1 MSEKIL
7 QAYSSIRNANF
18 VEAKKVLSSAL
29 VFELNN
35 DELLFAMNCCDFWI
49 DVIARSEGIGDN
61 FERGEAFVDEWKS
74 FQNFLRRKGKI
85 FERTLFA
92 VKAGI
97 FSLALRLYNQAE
109 EKDGARK
116 AQIQRRI
123 GLCYKKL
130 GEYETAL
137 LCLKEALSLKNDS
150 AEILAEAAD
159 CYALCA
165 KPREAKVL
173 FREAFFIDAQK
184 IELDF
189 LDSEEINC
197 LVKIVREKGRS
208 GPALLEWIP
217 VYGHIFGIFNARRQL
232 EQPEVAHLNRKI
244 YAAETEMKNPS
255 CQSEILIPRLI
266 NMYFWMIDFYTS
278 VGKKEHE
285 RNELLVRMK
294 ILDTEIYELYAK

>member
-18 VEAKKVLSSAL
+18 VEAKKILNSAL

-49 DVIARSEGIGDN
+49 DVIARSESIGDH
-61 FERGEAFVDEWKS
+61 FERGEIFIDEWKS
-74 FQNFLRRKGKI
+74 FQDFLRRKEKI

-92 VKAGI
+92 VKVGI
-97 FSLALRLYNQAE
+97 FSLALRHYNQAE
-109 EKDGARK
+109 EKGKARK
-116 AQIQRRI
+116 AKIQRGI

-137 LCLKEALSLKNDS
+137 ACLREALSLKNDS
-150 AEILAEAAD
+150 ASIIAEAAD

-165 KPREAKVL
+165 KPREAKIL
-173 FREAFFIDAQK
+173 FREAFFVDAQK

-197 LVKIVREKGRS
+197 LVKIVEEKGYV
-208 GPALLEWIP
+208 GAELLEWIP
-217 VYGHIFGIFNARRQL
+217 VYGQLCGIFNVKRKL
-232 EQPEVAHLNRKI
+232 TQPEVAHLNRKI

-255 CQSEILIPRLI
+255 CQSKILIPRLI
-266 NMYFWMIDFYTS
+266 NMYFWMIDFYVS
-278 VGKKEHE
+278 AGKKTQEV
-285 RNELLVRMK
+285 NELLVRMK
-294 ILDTEIYELYAK
+294 ILDTEIYEIYVK

>member
-18 VEAKKVLSSAL
+18 VEAKKILNSAL

-49 DVIARSEGIGDN
+49 DVTARAESIGDY
-61 FERGEAFVDEWKS
+61 FERGEILVDEWKS
-74 FQNFLRRKGKI
+74 FRDFLRRKEKI
-85 FERTLFA
+85 FDRTLFA
-92 VKAGI
+92 VKTGI
-97 FSLALRLYNQAE
+97 FSLALRHYNQAE
-109 EKDGARK
+109 EKDKARK
-116 AQIQRRI
+116 AKIRRGV

-137 LCLKEALSLKNDS
+137 ICLKEALALKDDS
-150 AEILAEAAD
+150 AAIIAETAD

-165 KPREAKVL
+165 KPRQAKAL
-173 FREAFFIDAQK
+173 FREAFLVDAQK

-197 LVKIVREKGRS
+197 LVKTVKKKGYS
-208 GPALLEWIP
+208 GAELLEWIP
-217 VYGHIFGIFNARRQL
+217 VYGTLLGIFNMKRKL
-232 EQPEVAHLNRKI
+232 TQPEVAHLSRKI

-255 CQSEILIPRLI
+255 CQSKILIPRLI
-266 NMYFWMIDFYTS
+266 NMYFWMMDFYLS
-278 VGKKEHE
+278 VGKMQE

-294 ILDTEIYELYAK
+294 ILDTEIYELYNK

>member
-18 VEAKKVLSSAL
+18 VEAKKILSSAL

-49 DVIARSEGIGDN
+49 DVIARAEGIGDN

-74 FQNFLRRKGKI
+74 FQDFLRRKGKI

-97 FSLALRLYNQAE
+97 FSLALRHYNQAE
-109 EKDGARK
+109 ERDISRK
-116 AQIQRRI
+116 AEIQRRI

-150 AEILAEAAD
+150 AAIIAEAAD

-165 KPREAKVL
+165 KPREAKIL
-173 FREAFFIDAQK
+173 FREAFFVDAQK

-197 LVKIVREKGRS
+197 LVKIVEEKGRS
-208 GPALLEWIP
+208 GLELLEWIP
-217 VYGHIFGIFNARRQL
+217 VYGQLYGIFNVKRNL
-232 EQPEVAHLNRKI
+232 TQPEVAHLNRKI
-244 YAAETEMKNPS
+244 YAVETEMKNPS
-255 CQSEILIPRLI
+255 CQSGILTPRLI
-266 NMYFWMIDFYTS
+266 NMYFWMIDFYVS
-278 VGKKEHE
+278 VGKKDKEK
-285 RNELLVRMK
+285 NELLVRMK
-294 ILDTEIYELYAK
+294 ILDTEIYELYVK